1 MLDRNSEETCR
12 VCLCVCAGA
21 GWVLCYLVTE
31 RKLS

>member
-12 VCLCVCAGA
+12 VSLCVCAGA
-21 GWVLCYLVTE
+21 RWVLCYLVTE